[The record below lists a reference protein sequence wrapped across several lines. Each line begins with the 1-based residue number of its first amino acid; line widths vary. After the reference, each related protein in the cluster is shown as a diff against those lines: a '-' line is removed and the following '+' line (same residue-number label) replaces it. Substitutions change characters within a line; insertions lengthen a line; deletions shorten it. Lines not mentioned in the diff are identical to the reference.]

1 MKRTWSSGLSR
12 KLPVNC
18 VVMVE
23 EPGFSTPRTDMHMCS
38 ASSMTATPRGF
49 ENLLDRGRDLRGH
62 VLLRLQPARID
73 IDQPRQLGKPD
84 HPVHRL
90 VGDMRLA
97 HERHHVMLAMGVEG
111 DVAHQHE
118 IVVACRSR

>member
-1 MKRTWSSGLSR
+1 MNW
-12 KLPVNC
+12 
-18 VVMVE
+18 VVIVE

-38 ASSMTATPRGF
+38 ASSMTATPRGLQD
-49 ENLLDRGRDLRGH
+49 LLDRGRDLRGH
-62 VLLRLQPARID
+62 VLLRLQAARID
-73 IDQPRQLGKPD
+73 VDQPRELGQPD
-84 HPVHRL
+84 HPVDRL

-97 HERHHVMLAMGVEG
+97 DERHHVMLAMGVEG